1 MSYPRSE
8 GMTPAQRSTRQS
20 PADQGSELLA
30 SLELQMAILRSGS
43 NEARRIANELRTLV
57 DEVRQALETAH
68 ASQA

>member
-30 SLELQMAILRSGS
+30 SLESQMAILRSGS
-43 NEARRIANELRTLV
+43 NEARRIANERF
-57 DEVRQALETAH
+57 
-68 ASQA
+68 AS

>member
-1 MSYPRSE
+1 
-8 GMTPAQRSTRQS
+8 
-20 PADQGSELLA
+20 
-30 SLELQMAILRSGS
+30 MAILRSGS

>member
-8 GMTPAQRSTRQS
+8 GMTPPQRSTLQS

-30 SLELQMAILRSGS
+30 SLESQMAILRSGS

-57 DEVRQALETAH
+57 DEVRQALETTH